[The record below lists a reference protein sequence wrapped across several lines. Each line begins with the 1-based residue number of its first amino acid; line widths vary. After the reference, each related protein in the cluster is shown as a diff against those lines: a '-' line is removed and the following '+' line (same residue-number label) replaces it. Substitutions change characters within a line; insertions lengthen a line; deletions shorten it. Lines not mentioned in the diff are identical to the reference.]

1 LDSVFIDDFF
11 GLLIFNLNIKVQK
24 PFYLESMTII
34 KVDNLSFSYPNKK
47 PVLQDITL
55 TINSGECIALLGRTG
70 SGKSTLFENLIGLK
84 KPQAGSVL
92 INGLTLEPS
101 NYKQIQAQIG
111 YCFQDPNDQL
121 FMPTILEDITFGPL
135 NLGVP
140 KEVATGKAL
149 DLLTEFGL
157 EESQDLSVHELS
169 GGQKRLVALASILSM
184 NPSIL
189 FLDEP
194 TNGLDPFWRRKL
206 GNILSKLFSHTI
218 LIASHDFPWLAR
230 VTRRSILLSDGKIEV
245 DRDTKKLFEESDTLE
260 AYGLPQ
266 DW

>member
-1 LDSVFIDDFF
+1 
-11 GLLIFNLNIKVQK
+11 
-24 PFYLESMTII
+24 MTII
-34 KVDNLSFSYPNKK
+34 KVDNLSFSYPNNN
-47 PVLQDITL
+47 PVLQNISFS
-55 TINSGECIALLGRTG
+55 INSGECIALLGRTG

-84 KPQAGSVL
+84 KPQTGSVL
-92 INGLTLEPS
+92 INGLILEPS

-121 FMPTILEDITFGPL
+121 FMPTILEDIIFGPL
-135 NLGVP
+135 NQGLS
-140 KEVATGKAL
+140 KEVATNKAL
-149 DLLTEFGL
+149 GLLNEFGL
-157 EESQDLSVHELS
+157 GDCVDLSVHELS
-169 GGQKRLVALASILSM
+169 GGQKKLVALASILSM

-206 GNILSKLFSHTI
+206 GNILSNLSAHTI

-230 VTRRSILLSDGKIEV
+230 VTRRSILLSHGKIEI
-245 DRDTKKLFEESDTLE
+245 DRDTKILLQDSITLE
-260 AYGLPQ
+260 AHGLPI

>member
-1 LDSVFIDDFF
+1 
-11 GLLIFNLNIKVQK
+11 
-24 PFYLESMTII
+24 
-34 KVDNLSFSYPNKK
+34 
-47 PVLQDITL
+47 
-55 TINSGECIALLGRTG
+55 
-70 SGKSTLFENLIGLK
+70 
-84 KPQAGSVL
+84 
-92 INGLTLEPS
+92 
-101 NYKQIQAQIG
+101 
-111 YCFQDPNDQL
+111 
-121 FMPTILEDITFGPL
+121 MPTILEDITFGPL

-140 KEVATGKAL
+140 KEVATRKAL
-149 DLLTEFGL
+149 ELLTEFGL
-157 EESQDLSVHELS
+157 EESRDLSVHELS

-206 GNILSKLFSHTI
+206 GNILSKLSSHTI

-230 VTRRSILLSDGKIEV
+230 VTRRSILLSDGKIAI
-245 DRDTKKLFEESDTLE
+245 DRDTKKLFEDSDTLE

>member
-1 LDSVFIDDFF
+1 MTL
-11 GLLIFNLNIKVQK
+11 IKVN
-24 PFYLESMTII
+24 
-34 KVDNLSFSYPNKK
+34 NLSFSYPNKET
-47 PVLQDITL
+47 VLQDVSFS
-55 TINSGECIALLGRTG
+55 INSGECIALLGKTG

-84 KPQAGSVL
+84 KPQTGTVL
-92 INGLTLEPS
+92 INEIALQPS

-121 FMPTILEDITFGPL
+121 FMPTILEDIIFGPL
-135 NLGVP
+135 NIGIS
-140 KEVATGKAL
+140 KEVATKKAHE
-149 DLLTEFGL
+149 LLTEFGL
-157 EESQDLSVHELS
+157 EECANQSVHELS

-194 TNGLDPFWRRKL
+194 TSGLDPSWRRKL
-206 GNILSKLFSHTI
+206 GNILSKLSTHTI

-230 VTRRSILLSDGKIEV
+230 VTQRSILLSHGKIV
-245 DRDTKKLFEESDTLE
+245 IDRDTKILLQDSDTLE
-260 AYGLPQ
+260 AHGLPL

>member
-1 LDSVFIDDFF
+1 MS
-11 GLLIFNLNIKVQK
+11 
-24 PFYLESMTII
+24 II
-34 KVDNLSFSYPNKK
+34 KVNNLSFSYPNKET
-47 PVLQDITL
+47 VLHDISF
-55 TINSGECIALLGRTG
+55 TINHGECIALLGKTG

-84 KPQAGSVL
+84 VPQTGTVIVNELALVPRNL
-92 INGLTLEPS
+92 
-101 NYKQIQAQIG
+101 KHIQRQIG

-121 FMPTILEDITFGPL
+121 FMPTILEDIIFGPL
-135 NLGVP
+135 NQGIS
-140 KEVATGKAL
+140 KEVATAKAL
-149 DLLTEFGL
+149 ELLTEF
-157 EESQDLSVHELS
+157 DLLDCADRSVHELS

-206 GNILSKLFSHTI
+206 ANILSKLTTHTI

-230 VTRRSILLSDGKIEV
+230 VTRRSILLSHGKIV
-245 DRDTKKLFEESDTLE
+245 IDRDTKILLQDSNTLE
-260 AYGLPQ
+260 AHGLPI